1 MQSPIESTMATLRSV
16 LETASGLYRESR
28 TGQGYQRQDL
38 LDQLPDETLDSAVH
52 IRKVSAGIYQIELET
67 IKNGRYDL
75 YSRRRE
81 VRPATS
87 TTLDDI

>member
-1 MQSPIESTMATLRSV
+1 
-16 LETASGLYRESR
+16 LETANGLYRESR

-38 LDQLPDETLDSAVH
+38 LDQLPDEALDSPVH
-52 IRKVSAGIYQIELET
+52 IRKVSPGIYEIELESSE
-67 IKNGRYDL
+67 NGRYDL

-81 VRPATS
+81 VRSVPS

>member
-1 MQSPIESTMATLRSV
+1 MTTLRSV
-16 LETASGLYRESR
+16 LETANGLYRESR

-38 LDQLPDETLDSAVH
+38 LDKLPDEALDSPVH
-52 IRKVSAGIYQIELET
+52 IRKVSPGIYEIELESSE
-67 IKNGRYDL
+67 NGRYDL

-81 VRPATS
+81 ARSVPS